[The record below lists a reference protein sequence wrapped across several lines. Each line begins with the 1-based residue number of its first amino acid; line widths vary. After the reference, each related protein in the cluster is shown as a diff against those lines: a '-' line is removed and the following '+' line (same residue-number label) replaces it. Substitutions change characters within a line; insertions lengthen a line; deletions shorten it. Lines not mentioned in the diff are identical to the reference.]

1 MTNHMLPV
9 QDTTSYSYEP
19 GIVLQFPA
27 LQGLSAEA
35 AENFQEGLARL
46 QMAEPEEAVEL
57 LSRAVELAPRFPE
70 ARICLG
76 LAFALTHNIYPA
88 IDHLE
93 MAGKLDPESFA
104 AHFTLAQLNFKLRIP
119 QKGYEAA
126 ERALKCVT
134 TIEQRRKL
142 TELLREERARAR
154 GGIVRPW
161 FNKPFSRF
169 SVLLAGSGLAA
180 AITALLLHLRW

>member
-1 MTNHMLPV
+1 MTNNLLSF
-9 QDTTSYSYEP
+9 QSSIASEP
-19 GIVLQFPA
+19 GIALQFPA
-27 LQGLSAEA
+27 LQGLPVEA
-35 AENFQEGLARL
+35 ARDFQEGLVSL
-46 QMAEPEEAVEL
+46 QTAEPEQAVESF
-57 LSRAVELAPRFPE
+57 SRVVELAPQFLE

-119 QKGYEAA
+119 KKGYEAA

-134 TIEQRRKL
+134 TIEQRKRL

-154 GGIVRPW
+154 GGIARPW
-161 FNKPFSRF
+161 FHKPFSRF
-169 SVLLAGSGLAA
+169 ALVLGGSGLVV
-180 AITALLLHLRW
+180 AIAMLFLHLR

>member
-1 MTNHMLPV
+1 MTNNLLSF
-9 QDTTSYSYEP
+9 QNNIAYEP
-19 GIVLQFPA
+19 GIALQFPA
-27 LQGLSAEA
+27 LQGLSIEA
-35 AENFQEGLARL
+35 ARDFQEGLLRL
-46 QMAEPEEAVEL
+46 QMAEPEQAVEIF
-57 LSRAVELAPRFPE
+57 SRVVELAPQFPE

-93 MAGKLDPESFA
+93 MAGKLDPDNFA
-104 AHFTLAQLNFKLRIP
+104 AHFTLAQLHFKLRIP
-119 QKGYEAA
+119 YKGYEAA

-134 TIEQRRKL
+134 TIEQRRRL

-154 GGIVRPW
+154 GGIARPW

-169 SVLLAGSGLAA
+169 ALALAGSGLVV
-180 AITALLLHLRW
+180 AIAMLFLHLRW